1 MSVQENIVHA
11 SDSPET
17 AALELARFFS
27 ESEIFTYPHFLHP
40 FTYANDEL

>member
-17 AALELARFFS
+17 AAAELKRFFS
-27 ESEIFTYPHFLHP
+27 DGEIYDDVPHLIP
-40 FTYANDEL
+40 FFYANDEL

>member
-17 AALELARFFS
+17 AEIEIKRFFKVEELYDY
-27 ESEIFTYPHFLHP
+27 ESVLMSNL
-40 FTYANDEL
+40 YAHDEY